1 MYNNNHINRFCTE
14 YESLI
19 LPKKIRFRSTFQLD
33 IQCCI
38 EKSYQEGGGACWNKG
53 RQIFTNKITCNEL
66 QHTSLSST
74 KKDIRQINMTTAAE
88 RKYIRELMWIS
99 WFFTTAILII
109 REMEENNPAH
119 ACNKKIQTNVM
130 LNCSSQSRWPQG
142 DFISTIMYSLMLYM

>member
-1 MYNNNHINRFCTE
+1 MYNNNHINHFCTE

-19 LPKKIRFRSTFQLD
+19 LPKKKGFEVLFNCTY
-33 IQCCI
+33 CI

-53 RQIFTNKITCNEL
+53 GHISNKITCNEL

-88 RKYIRELMWIS
+88 RKYIRELDFIS